1 MPAELAARVAV
12 TRILLADDHRVVR
25 AGLKLLL
32 AEEPDFEVVGEAG
45 DAGSVVRRCAE
56 LQPDVLVLDLG
67 MPGPPTL
74 QILPKLAQ
82 RCPELAVV
90 VLTMQA
96 DPAYAQASLRAGAMA
111 FVLKDAAD
119 EELKRA
125 IRAAAR
131 GQTFLSPELGA
142 RLVLGERTARDG
154 RPDLSPRELEVL
166 RLVALGHTNGE
177 IGQLLAISVRTVETH
192 RGHVSQKLGCATRAE
207 LVRHALDRHLLDV

>member
-32 AEEPDFEVVGEAG
+32 ADEPDFEVVGEAG
-45 DAGSVVRRCAE
+45 DAGSAIERCAE

-67 MPGPPTL
+67 MPGPPAL
-74 QILPKLAQ
+74 QVLSELVE
-82 RCPELAVV
+82 RCPKLAVV

-111 FVLKDAAD
+111 FVLKEAAD

-142 RLVLGERTARDG
+142 RLVLGERTARG
-154 RPDLSPRELEVL
+154 RTEELSPRELEVL

-177 IGQLLAISVRTVETH
+177 IGQLLDISVR
-192 RGHVSQKLGCATRAE
+192 
-207 LVRHALDRHLLDV
+207 